1 MNNKFYA
8 AIDIGSNAVRLLIK
22 RVSVQEDTGK
32 ARFTKEILLRVPI
45 RLGFDVFSKGRIS
58 KEKEK
63 RLFRLMKAY
72 KQLIKI
78 YDVAY
83 LRACAT
89 SAMRDAEN
97 SEKIIRKI
105 RRRTGIPIE
114 VLNGQEEARMVYKNH
129 IEFVGDREGYY
140 MYVDVGGGSTEV
152 SLLSNGELLYSKSF
166 NIGTVRILTGGVDEA
181 DWLHLKSELSIR
193 TKGLDAVD
201 IIGSGGNINKIYRLI
216 DDKDRKL
223 KRVRVSDVRAMYEKL
238 RPLSTEER
246 MEAFNLMPD
255 RADVIVPAM
264 DIFLTIAETV
274 NSSFI
279 YVPEIGL
286 ADGIIDA
293 LYENNASM
301 AKEI

>member
-22 RVSVQEDTGK
+22 RVSVQEDTGE

-216 DDKDRKL
+216 DEKDRKL

>member
-22 RVSVQEDTGK
+22 RVSVQEDTGE

-114 VLNGQEEARMVYKNH
+114 
-129 IEFVGDREGYY
+129 VGDREGYY

>member
-22 RVSVQEDTGK
+22 RVSVQEDTGE

-301 AKEI
+301 AKEN

>member
-22 RVSVQEDTGK
+22 RVSVQEDTGE